1 MRLKSAAEQLLRL
14 KHRRNQQPARDL
26 ALFLVL
32 LETGLRVSELLA
44 LDRAQ
49 YSGKHFEDVK
59 RKGRIRTRKVFLP
72 KEARDALDR
81 YLGETSEH
89 RTGPL
94 FLSRGGRRLERQH
107 VDRLLKQLAA
117 QANTR
122 LPEEEKIVSFRQACL
137 NHLGEFVRVAVLVL
151 GGSTWL
157 QANFRRIWSG
167 GGPNSRLGGGDKP
180 AVGFRRRCGR
190 WPFAWRA
197 GMDSI
202 ARLPHLGSLT
212 TFEETGPGHCQ
223 RQPTAVERPRV
234 PRTKGI
240 YQAK

>member
-1 MRLKSAAEQLLRL
+1 MKPTTVNRVLATLRHCASWIGRHRPFLAGHPCEGVQELTTDEPEWKGLTDIEVMRLKSAAEQLLRL

-32 LETGLRVSELLA
+32 LETGLRISELLA

-72 KEARDALDR
+72 KEAREALDR
-81 YLGETSEH
+81 YLGETSEN

-117 QANTR
+117 QANAR
-122 LPEEEKIVSFRQACL
+122 LPEEEKIRFSAHVLRHTFLRKVAQKYGVQFAMEAAGHTSTKYIFRY
-137 NHLGEFVRVAVLVL
+137 V
-151 GGSTWL
+151 
-157 QANFRRIWSG
+157 
-167 GGPNSRLGGGDKP
+167 KP
-180 AVGFRRRCGR
+180 SDAEKEKALEDLF
-190 WPFAWRA
+190 
-197 GMDSI
+197 
-202 ARLPHLGSLT
+202 
-212 TFEETGPGHCQ
+212 
-223 RQPTAVERPRV
+223 
-234 PRTKGI
+234 
-240 YQAK
+240 